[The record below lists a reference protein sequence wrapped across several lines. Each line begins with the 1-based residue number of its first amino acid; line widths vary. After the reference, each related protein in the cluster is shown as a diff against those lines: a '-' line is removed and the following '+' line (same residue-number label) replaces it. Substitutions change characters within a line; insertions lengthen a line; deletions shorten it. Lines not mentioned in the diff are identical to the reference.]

1 MMQPMDI
8 KSQSFGKG
16 LFGYK
21 KTDVDQYVDTVYR
34 AYDEL
39 FTENKKLREER
50 DKLNKVI
57 EENRVKMFELE
68 NKASGKVD
76 TSEAEKEKEKII
88 AEARQAAADIIDSAK
103 SEGDKLAGTA
113 ETKSADAAFEEIK
126 SDDTAKDDKIKMS
139 GDNGS
144 AASKFFEE
152 SSNDV
157 FGGDDDDVF
166 VGEIEDNRKP
176 NKVMIGDGEEE
187 GADDFEFL

>member
-8 KSQSFGKG
+8 KSQNFGKG

-21 KTDVDQYVDTVYR
+21 KIDVDQYVDTVYR

-39 FTENKKLREER
+39 FTENKKLREEK

-57 EENRVKMFELE
+57 EDNRVKMFELE
-68 NKASGKVD
+68 NKAEGIVD

-88 AEARQAAADIIDSAK
+88 AEARKTAAEIIAAAKA
-103 SEGDKLAGTA
+103 EGDKIAA
-113 ETKSADAAFEEIK
+113 EPKVEPYEAPVKEEPKVEPKAEDTSA
-126 SDDTAKDDKIKMS
+126 T
-139 GDNGS
+139 
-144 AASKFFEE
+144 SKFFQQ
-152 SSNDV
+152 SNDDV
-157 FGGDDDDVF
+157 FGDDDDVF

-176 NKVMIGDGEEE
+176 SKVMIGDGEEE